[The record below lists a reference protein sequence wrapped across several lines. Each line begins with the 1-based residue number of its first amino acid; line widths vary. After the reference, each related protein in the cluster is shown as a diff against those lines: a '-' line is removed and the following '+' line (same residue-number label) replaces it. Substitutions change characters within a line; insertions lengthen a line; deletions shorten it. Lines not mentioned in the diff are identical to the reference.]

1 MDRKTFIS
9 TSMLASLGA
18 CLPMQAMAL
27 LSGREQQLPLSDFE
41 KRLTP
46 VGRALEFE
54 DYYVWC
60 NSPIE
65 GPDGKIH
72 VFFSRWPKA
81 KSMSGWTNSSEIA
94 HAVADKPEGP
104 YKYVSTVLA
113 SRGEGYWDA
122 TTCHNPNI
130 HFVDGKYALFFMGNS
145 NGKLDTQRIGLAT
158 ADSLYGPWNR
168 PDEPLLHPGKV
179 GDWDD
184 HCTTNPSFLKHPN
197 GEYWLY
203 YKSFDTEG
211 YVNPKFEVRG
221 NRKYGL
227 AIAKSL
233 QGPYVKYQGNPVI
246 DYHAMGNNQQCED
259 AFTWYDGE
267 KFNMLAR
274 DLGVFGIDK
283 GLYMSSKDGKHWSEP
298 LIAYQELSKY
308 VNQPPAPKHLNRYG
322 RAERPQV
329 LFQNGKPTYLFTA
342 SQGGK
347 YETASGFIFK
357 IN

>member
-1 MDRKTFIS
+1 
-9 TSMLASLGA
+9 MLASLGA
-18 CLPMQAMAL
+18 CLPIHASNFL
-27 LSGREQQLPLSDFE
+27 RFNEQDLPLSDFE

-60 NSPIE
+60 NSPIQA
-65 GPDGKIH
+65 PDGKIH
-72 VFFSRWPKA
+72 VFFSRWPKS
-81 KSMSGWTNSSEIA
+81 KGMSGWTNCSEIA
-94 HAVADKPEGP
+94 HAVANSPEGP

-113 SRGEGYWDA
+113 PRGAGFWDA
-122 TTCHNPNI
+122 TTCHNPSI
-130 HFVDGKYALFFMGNS
+130 YFVDGQFALFFMGNS
-145 NGKLDTQRIGLAT
+145 NGKLNTQRVGLAT
-158 ADSLYGPWNR
+158 APSLYGPWSR
-168 PDEPLLHPGKV
+168 PDKPLLHPGDE

-184 HCTTNPSFLKHPN
+184 HCTTNPSFLKHPD
-197 GEYWLY
+197 GTYWLY

-211 YVNPKFEVRG
+211 YVNPKFAIKG

-233 QGPYVKYQGNPVI
+233 QGPYEKYEDNPVV
-246 DYHAMGNNQQCED
+246 DFSNMGNNQQCED
-259 AFTWYDGE
+259 AYVWYDG

-283 GLYMSSKDGKHWSEP
+283 GLYMHSQDGKQWSAP
-298 LIAYQELSKY
+298 TIGYQELAKY
-308 VNQPPAPKHLNRYG
+308 VNQPEAPKHLNKYG
-322 RAERPQV
+322 RAERPQL
-329 LFQNGKPTYLFTA
+329 LFQNGKPTHLFTA

-347 YETASGFIFK
+347 FETASAFIFK

>member
-1 MDRKTFIS
+1 MKRKEFIA
-9 TSMLASLGA
+9 TGILASLGS
-18 CLPMQAMAL
+18 CLTAFGDDLKWLNQEPK
-27 LSGREQQLPLSDFE
+27 LSDFE
-41 KRLTP
+41 KRLSP

-65 GPDGKIH
+65 APDGKIH

-81 KSMSGWTNSSEIA
+81 KSMSGWTHASEIA

-104 YKYVSTVLA
+104 YTYVSTVLA
-113 SRGEGYWDA
+113 PRGEGFWDA
-122 TTCHNPNI
+122 TTCHNPSV

-158 ADSLYGPWNR
+158 ADSLYGPWKR
-168 PDEPLLHPGKV
+168 PDEPLLLPGKE
-179 GDWDD
+179 GEWDD
-184 HCTTNPSFLKHPN
+184 HCTTNPSFFKHPN

-211 YVNPKFEVRG
+211 YIHPKFKIRG

-227 AIAKSL
+227 AISKSL
-233 QGPYVKYQGNPVI
+233 EGPYEKYEGNPVI
-246 DYHAMGNNQQCED
+246 DFHTMGNNEQCED
-259 AFTWYDGE
+259 AFTWYDGNM
-267 KFNMLAR
+267 FHMLAR
-274 DLGVFGIDK
+274 DLGVYGIDK
-283 GLYMSSKDGKHWSEP
+283 GLYMSSRDGKVWSEP
-298 LIAYQELSKY
+298 EIGYQELSKY
-308 VNQPPAPKHLNRYG
+308 IQQPPAPKHLNRYG

-347 YETASGFIFK
+347 YETASAFIFK